1 MPTVYTTTGP
11 VRGSCGHRHR
21 TPKAARACLDA
32 DVRDCKR
39 AGGYSDR
46 VLRAIEG
53 GVLRALTQDEH
64 DAARGGAS

>member
-1 MPTVYTTTGP
+1 MRTVYTTTGP

-21 TPKAARACLDA
+21 TPEAARACLDA
-32 DVRDCKR
+32 DIRDCKR

-53 GVLRALTQDEH
+53 GVLRALTQDER
-64 DAARGGAS
+64 DTVGGAS

>member
-21 TPKAARACLDA
+21 TPKAALACLA
-32 DVRDCKR
+32 DDHRDCQR

-53 GVLRALTQDEH
+53 GVLRPLTQDE
-64 DAARGGAS
+64 AGTVGGAS

>member
-21 TPKAARACLDA
+21 SIKAARACLDA
-32 DVRDCKR
+32 DAHDCQR

-46 VLRAIEG
+46 AIRAVEG
-53 GVLRALTQDEH
+53 GALRLLTEGE
-64 DAARGGAS
+64 ASTVGGAS